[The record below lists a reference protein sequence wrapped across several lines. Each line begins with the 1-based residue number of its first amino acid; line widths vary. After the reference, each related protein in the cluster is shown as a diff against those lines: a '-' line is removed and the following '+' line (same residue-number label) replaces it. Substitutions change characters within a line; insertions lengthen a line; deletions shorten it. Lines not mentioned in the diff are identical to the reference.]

1 MATDEARSD
10 GGNVSGGDPT
20 PARVGGGATDWA
32 DLAQALDH
40 VEFGMAVLDGGVI
53 RLANQAAAN
62 LVGASLEELVGH
74 HVAKFVTPSDDL
86 LRDIEDLETAR
97 FQGFRARRSV
107 NAPGGGRTLFWVTMR
122 TVEIGGQR
130 LEVTIFAPEQ
140 ELGQL
145 GRHPT
150 RAWMDVIPVCL
161 GFADRHWRIRSI
173 SAEVYELLGRLPSEC
188 VGTEL
193 LDWVVPAQRAELSQ
207 ATENAVVPGIFP
219 DVSMSA
225 AGGASTA
232 VCVMLAPTGPEED
245 DIIDF
250 ALVGRLEDYLPLS
263 GDRVNDLEM
272 RLRRIAAEVRAAG
285 IMDSLSRLP
294 RAATGPELTD
304 LTTRQ
309 WEILARMA
317 QGQRVSTIADEL
329 YISRSTV
336 RNHLAAIFRRFG
348 VHNQAEL
355 VEKLRDTPPSG
366 RTDE

>member
-1 MATDEARSD
+1 MATDEAPSD

-74 HVAKFVTPSDDL
+74 HVADFVTPSDDL

-107 NAPGGGRTLFWVTMR
+107 NAPGGGRTLLWVTMR

-150 RAWMDVIPVCL
+150 RAWMDVVPVCL

-173 SAEVYELLGRLPSEC
+173 SAEVHELLGRLPSEC
-188 VGTEL
+188 VGTQL
-193 LDWVVPAQRAELSQ
+193 LDWVVPAQRAELSE

-263 GDRVNDLEM
+263 GDRVIDLEM

-285 IMDSLSRLP
+285 MMDSLSRLP
-294 RAATGPELTD
+294 RG
-304 LTTRQ
+304 R
-309 WEILARMA
+309 
-317 QGQRVSTIADEL
+317 RV
-329 YISRSTV
+329 RS
-336 RNHLAAIFRRFG
+336 
-348 VHNQAEL
+348 
-355 VEKLRDTPPSG
+355 
-366 RTDE
+366 